1 MQLTHLFKSPLQ
13 NYTLAEKIIIL
24 PEHLMNIILKRMDQ
38 VLNREKKL
46 QRLTALRG
54 LQMEEQDDPFKIL
67 IGTILSARTRD
78 ENTTKVIKKLFT
90 RFRTPHDIASADI
103 EEIKKLIHSIGFYN
117 VKAERI
123 KQVSQI
129 IMSRFGGQVPDD
141 IDSLLELPGV
151 GRKTANCVL
160 VYAFNKPA
168 IPVDIHVHRIS
179 NRLGLIETNTV
190 KQTETE
196 LNRIVNRRLWTRVNN
211 TFVMYGQNVCL
222 PVRPMCGICDL
233 KGMCKYY
240 HYNCRRKYSNQKV
253 FSS

>member
-1 MQLTHLFKSPLQ
+1 MS
-13 NYTLAEKIIIL
+13 
-24 PEHLMNIILKRMDQ
+24 IILKKMEW
-38 VLNREKKL
+38 VLRREKKL

-78 ENTTKVIKKLFT
+78 ENTTKVVKKLFA
-90 RFRTPHDIASADI
+90 RFRTPDDIASADTD
-103 EEIKKLIHSIGFYN
+103 EIKKLIRSIGFYN

-129 IMSRFGGQVPDD
+129 IVNKFDGRVPND

-168 IPVDIHVHRIS
+168 IPVDVHVHRIS
-179 NRLGLIETNTV
+179 NRLGIVDTRTV
-190 KQTETE
+190 KQTELE
-196 LNRIVNRRLWTRVNN
+196 LNKMVDRRLWTTVNN

-222 PVRPMCGICDL
+222 PVKPICKICNL
-233 KGMCKYY
+233 KGICKYY
-240 HYNCRRKYSNQKV
+240 SDYNYYSNQKT